1 MLRYTSGFEAL
12 TLEIDYNSGVNLLK
26 ALIMLVAFDLS
37 SLMKRFGS
45 LFILLDCIIYKC
57 IIKLHSWLS
66 YTYMSSICKLTLRN
80 GFFLTYQI
88 HFVSLYMN
96 QLSMRMR
103 KYKEK
108 ITFKGSVSYRDLNFR
123 DFNWRLSAAIV
134 WGIRG
139 DAGYCNMK
147 LVAEPRSSSY
157 DSQDTKSGMGRV
169 A

>member
-1 MLRYTSGFEAL
+1 M
-12 TLEIDYNSGVNLLK
+12 D
-26 ALIMLVAFDLS
+26 
-37 SLMKRFGS
+37 
-45 LFILLDCIIYKC
+45 
-57 IIKLHSWLS
+57 
-66 YTYMSSICKLTLRN
+66 
-80 GFFLTYQI
+80 FLTYQI